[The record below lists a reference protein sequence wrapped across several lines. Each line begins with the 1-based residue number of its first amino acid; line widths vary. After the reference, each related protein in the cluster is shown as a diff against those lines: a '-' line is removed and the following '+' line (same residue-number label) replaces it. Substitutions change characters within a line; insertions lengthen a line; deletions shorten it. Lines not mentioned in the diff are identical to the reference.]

1 MAVTIAL
8 TVFVNSMTEISPE
21 INLMQIATIL
31 NQYRFEMRGYKAQE
45 LIERWLP
52 TYSLNWIRMA
62 ILEALYQGRYK
73 VISVEEILKIWHRR
87 GHPTFHFTGEFE
99 RLVCKNL
106 SDSQSNGQKPAVIP
120 KQEKVNILSPTPEQ
134 PCLEPEARKT
144 DNNGTVATS
153 KDSLLNLENSL
164 FDDPRKGMSNVEELF
179 SQLTTET
186 PKLAQL
192 AQLES
197 VTKSPNGHG
206 TKENFKPNFK
216 PVIDE
221 FIPFL
226 DGSELYPKLKAVA
239 RSHYSSP
246 M

>member
-1 MAVTIAL
+1 
-8 TVFVNSMTEISPE
+8 MTEISPE

-106 SDSQSNGQKPAVIP
+106 PDSHLNGKKPPLISHQKKMDLSSPPVEEP
-120 KQEKVNILSPTPEQ
+120 GQEKQ
-134 PCLEPEARKT
+134 LEKT
-144 DNNGTVATS
+144 DNNSTTNKS
-153 KDSLLNLENSL
+153 KESLLNLENTL

-179 SQLTTET
+179 LQLTTET
-186 PKLAQL
+186 AKLS
-192 AQLES
+192 ES
-197 VTKSPNGHG
+197 PSVHQSSNANG

-216 PVIDE
+216 PAINE
-221 FIPFL
+221 FIPLL

-239 RSHYSSP
+239 RSNYSSP
-246 M
+246 I

>member
-1 MAVTIAL
+1 
-8 TVFVNSMTEISPE
+8 MTENSPE

-106 SDSQSNGQKPAVIP
+106 PDSESNGKKPPVIL
-120 KQEKVNILSPTPEQ
+120 KQEKIDLFSPPLEEPWQEEQ
-134 PCLEPEARKT
+134 LEKT
-144 DNNGTVATS
+144 DNNNMTNKS
-153 KDSLLNLENSL
+153 KDSLLKLENPR
-164 FDDPRKGMSNVEELF
+164 FDDPRKVMSNVEELF

-186 PKLAQL
+186 SQL
-192 AQLES
+192 L
-197 VTKSPNGHG
+197 KSPSLHQSSNGNG
-206 TKENFKPNFK
+206 TKENFKPNSK
-216 PVIDE
+216 PAINE
-221 FIPFL
+221 FMPLL

-239 RSHYSSP
+239 RSNYQILP
-246 M
+246 

>member
-1 MAVTIAL
+1 MA
-8 TVFVNSMTEISPE
+8 EINPE

-106 SDSQSNGQKPAVIP
+106 PDSQLNGKKTVVIP
-120 KQEKVNILSPTPEQ
+120 KEEQVNMLSATLERPDPEPQ
-134 PCLEPEARKT
+134 ALKT
-144 DNNGTVATS
+144 DNNGTVAMA
-153 KDSLLNLENSL
+153 KDSLFNLETSL
-164 FDDPRKGMSNVEELF
+164 FDDPRQGMSDVEELF

-186 PKLAQL
+186 PKFPE
-192 AQLES
+192 LES
-197 VTKSPNGHG
+197 VPKSANGHG
-206 TKENFKPNFK
+206 TRENFPANFK

-221 FIPFL
+221 FTPLL
-226 DGSELYPKLKAVA
+226 DPSELYPKLKAVA
-239 RSHYSSP
+239 RSQYK
-246 M
+246 

>member
-1 MAVTIAL
+1 
-8 TVFVNSMTEISPE
+8 
-21 INLMQIATIL
+21 
-31 NQYRFEMRGYKAQE
+31 MRGYKAQE

-52 TYSLNWIRMA
+52 IYSLNWIRMA

-106 SDSQSNGQKPAVIP
+106 PDSQLNGKKTAVIP
-120 KQEKVNILSPTPEQ
+120 KREQIKIPSRTLERPCPEPQ
-134 PCLEPEARKT
+134 AVKT
-144 DNNGTVATS
+144 DNNGTVTMI
-153 KDSLLNLENSL
+153 KDSLLNSETSL

-186 PKLAQL
+186 PKFPE
-192 AQLES
+192 LES
-197 VTKSPNGHG
+197 LPTSPNGHG
-206 TKENFKPNFK
+206 TRENFQANFK

-221 FIPFL
+221 FIPLL
-226 DGSELYPKLKAVA
+226 DPSELYPKLKAVA
-239 RSHYSSP
+239 RSQYK
-246 M
+246 

>member
-1 MAVTIAL
+1 MA
-8 TVFVNSMTEISPE
+8 EISPE

-73 VISVEEILKIWHRR
+73 VISVEEILKIWH
-87 GHPTFHFTGEFE
+87 HPTFHFTGEFE

-106 SDSQSNGQKPAVIP
+106 LDSQLNGKKPAVIP
-120 KQEKVNILSPTPEQ
+120 KQEKVNILSTTLEQ
-134 PCLEPEARKT
+134 PYPEPAAGKP
-144 DNNGTVATS
+144 DSNGTVAMS
-153 KDSLLNLENSL
+153 KDSLASLETSL

-179 SQLTTET
+179 SQLTPET
-186 PKLAQL
+186 PKFPE
-192 AQLES
+192 LES
-197 VTKSPNGHG
+197 VSKSPNSHE
-206 TKENFKPNFK
+206 TKENFPANFK

-221 FIPFL
+221 FIPLL
-226 DGSELYPKLKAVA
+226 DPSELYPKLKAVA
-239 RSHYSSP
+239 RSQHK
-246 M
+246 

>member
-1 MAVTIAL
+1 MA
-8 TVFVNSMTEISPE
+8 EISPE

-52 TYSLNWIRMA
+52 IYSLNWIRMA

-106 SDSQSNGQKPAVIP
+106 PDSQLNAKKTVFIP
-120 KQEKVNILSPTPEQ
+120 KQEKINILSATLERPDPEPQ
-134 PCLEPEARKT
+134 AE
-144 DNNGTVATS
+144 ATS
-153 KDSLLNLENSL
+153 KDALFNLETSL
-164 FDDPRKGMSNVEELF
+164 FDDPRKGMSDLDELF
-179 SQLTTET
+179 SQLTPEM
-186 PKLAQL
+186 PKFPE
-192 AQLES
+192 LES
-197 VTKSPNGHG
+197 LPKSPNGHG
-206 TKENFKPNFK
+206 TRENFSVNFK

-221 FIPFL
+221 FIPLL
-226 DGSELYPKLKAVA
+226 DPSELYPKLKAVA
-239 RSHYSSP
+239 RSQYK
-246 M
+246 

>member
-1 MAVTIAL
+1 MA
-8 TVFVNSMTEISPE
+8 EISPE

-52 TYSLNWIRMA
+52 IYSLNWIRMA

-106 SDSQSNGQKPAVIP
+106 PNSQLNGKKPAVIP
-120 KQEKVNILSPTPEQ
+120 KQERVKIPSPTVEQ
-134 PCLEPEARKT
+134 PCPEPEAE
-144 DNNGTVATS
+144 ATS
-153 KDSLLNLENSL
+153 EDSLLNLETSL

-179 SQLTTET
+179 SRLTTET
-186 PKLAQL
+186 PKFPE
-192 AQLES
+192 LES
-197 VTKSPNGHG
+197 LPKSPNGHG
-206 TKENFKPNFK
+206 TRENFPANFK

-221 FIPFL
+221 FIPLL
-226 DGSELYPKLKAVA
+226 DPSELYPKLKAVA
-239 RSHYSSP
+239 RSQSK
-246 M
+246 

>member
-1 MAVTIAL
+1 
-8 TVFVNSMTEISPE
+8 MTEISPE

-106 SDSQSNGQKPAVIP
+106 PDAQSNGKKPAVIP
-120 KQEKVNILSPTPEQ
+120 KQEQINLLSPSLEQ
-134 PCLEPEARKT
+134 PCPESQAGKT
-144 DNNGTVATS
+144 DDNGRIATS

-179 SQLTTET
+179 SQLTTEM
-186 PKLAQL
+186 PKLAE
-192 AQLES
+192 LES
-197 VTKSPNGHG
+197 LPKFSNGNG
-206 TKENFKPNFK
+206 TKENSKPNFK

-221 FIPFL
+221 FIPLL

>member
-1 MAVTIAL
+1 MA
-8 TVFVNSMTEISPE
+8 EINPE

-52 TYSLNWIRMA
+52 IYSLNWIRMA

-106 SDSQSNGQKPAVIP
+106 PDSQLNGKKTAVIP
-120 KQEKVNILSPTPEQ
+120 KREQIKIPSRTLERPCPEPQ
-134 PCLEPEARKT
+134 PVKT
-144 DNNGTVATS
+144 DNNGTVTMI
-153 KDSLLNLENSL
+153 KDSLLNSETSL

-186 PKLAQL
+186 PKFPE
-192 AQLES
+192 LES
-197 VTKSPNGHG
+197 LPTSPNGHG
-206 TKENFKPNFK
+206 TRENFQANFK

-221 FIPFL
+221 FIPLL
-226 DGSELYPKLKAVA
+226 DPSELYPKLKAVA
-239 RSHYSSP
+239 RSQYK
-246 M
+246 

>member
-1 MAVTIAL
+1 
-8 TVFVNSMTEISPE
+8 
-21 INLMQIATIL
+21 MQIATIL

-52 TYSLNWIRMA
+52 IYSLNWIRMA

-106 SDSQSNGQKPAVIP
+106 PDSQLNGKKTAVIP
-120 KQEKVNILSPTPEQ
+120 KREQIKIPSRTLERPCPEPQ
-134 PCLEPEARKT
+134 PVKT
-144 DNNGTVATS
+144 DNNGTVTMI
-153 KDSLLNLENSL
+153 KDSLLNSETSL

-186 PKLAQL
+186 PKFPE
-192 AQLES
+192 LES
-197 VTKSPNGHG
+197 LPTSPNGHG
-206 TKENFKPNFK
+206 TRENFQANFK

-221 FIPFL
+221 FIPLL
-226 DGSELYPKLKAVA
+226 DPSELYPKLKAVA
-239 RSHYSSP
+239 RSQYK
-246 M
+246 

>member
-1 MAVTIAL
+1 
-8 TVFVNSMTEISPE
+8 MTEISPE

-73 VISVEEILKIWHRR
+73 VISVEEILKIWYRR

-106 SDSQSNGQKPAVIP
+106 PDSESNGKKPPVIP
-120 KQEKVNILSPTPEQ
+120 KREKIDLSSPPLEEPWQKEQ
-134 PCLEPEARKT
+134 LEKT
-144 DNNGTVATS
+144 DDNNTTNKS
-153 KDSLLNLENSL
+153 KDSLLNLENPL
-164 FDDPRKGMSNVEELF
+164 FDDPRKVMSNVEELF

-186 PKLAQL
+186 PKLP
-192 AQLES
+192 
-197 VTKSPNGHG
+197 KSPSVHQSSNGNG

-216 PVIDE
+216 PAINE
-221 FIPFL
+221 FMPLL

-239 RSHYSSP
+239 RSNYQILP
-246 M
+246 

>member
-1 MAVTIAL
+1 MA
-8 TVFVNSMTEISPE
+8 EISPE

-106 SDSQSNGQKPAVIP
+106 PDSQLNGKKTAVIH
-120 KQEKVNILSPTPEQ
+120 KQEQVKIPSPTLERPYPE
-134 PCLEPEARKT
+134 PRAEATRE
-144 DNNGTVATS
+144 
-153 KDSLLNLENSL
+153 DSLLNLETSL
-164 FDDPRKGMSNVEELF
+164 FNDPRKGMSDLEELF
-179 SQLTTET
+179 SQLTPET
-186 PKLAQL
+186 SKFLK
-192 AQLES
+192 LES
-197 VTKSPNGHG
+197 VPKSPNGHG
-206 TKENFKPNFK
+206 TRENFSANFK

-221 FIPFL
+221 FIPLL
-226 DGSELYPKLKAVA
+226 DPSELYPKLKAVA
-239 RSHYSSP
+239 RSQYK
-246 M
+246 